1 MSPQTLGNE
10 KRVLVSELS
19 GRGNILWKIQELGL
33 DSKITKSMAVAL
45 VEEIKQRENQGFQYE
60 GAEASFELL
69 VRRMEEDY
77 LPPFVL
83 EDFMSI
89 VERKRSKEKED
100 NLSSQVMLK
109 VRVNEEILHTASEGN
124 GPVNALDNALRKAL
138 FQFYP
143 SLSVVRLVDY
153 KVRVVDQNNSTG
165 AIVRVLIESTDGE
178 STWSTIGASEN
189 VIEASW
195 LALSD
200 SLEYWLVRN
209 RNQIISISNTV

>member
-89 VERKRSKEKED
+89 INYLLGLRAGQGFTD
-100 NLSSQVMLK
+100 DIDHL
-109 VRVNEEILHTASEGN
+109 GN
-124 GPVNALDNALRKAL
+124 RR
-138 FQFYP
+138 
-143 SLSVVRLVDY
+143 VRLV
-153 KVRVVDQNNSTG
+153 
-165 AIVRVLIESTDGE
+165 GE
-178 STWSTIGASEN
+178 L
-189 VIEASW
+189 
-195 LALSD
+195 LA
-200 SLEYWLVRN
+200 
-209 RNQIISISNTV
+209 NQ